1 VRDVSKVL
9 SRAGAVRSR
18 SHASVPKYTTASSS
32 GRDVYVFQ
40 LTAMAVAL
48 MYARRCW
55 RGSTGFQGRSPGTV
69 VSGYDSFLNGW
80 G

>member
-1 VRDVSKVL
+1 
-9 SRAGAVRSR
+9 
-18 SHASVPKYTTASSS
+18 
-32 GRDVYVFQ
+32 
-40 LTAMAVAL
+40 MAVAL